1 MNNLDLGIYDIK
13 KQDEGRH
20 LKAVMEK
27 QKKLFAILKTEIH
40 NYNVTFWLNILKIK
54 FLKLQLPNR
63 DIQV

>member
-40 NYNVTFWLNILKIK
+40 SYNVTF
-54 FLKLQLPNR
+54 
-63 DIQV
+63 